1 MAAGVKPGRSGID
14 SNEYRKKA
22 KGEIVL
28 NQKNTHKLRGGKKK
42 KSRNYSSSEEL
53 SFILLPLFLLD
64 KIWHRYAAK
73 NFRLLF
79 RT

>member
-42 KSRNYSSSEEL
+42 K
-53 SFILLPLFLLD
+53 
-64 KIWHRYAAK
+64 K
-73 NFRLLF
+73 
-79 RT
+79 